1 MTRLELAKK
10 RAEELKGKSVKIE
23 TLNNASTSNARLE
36 LARKRAN
43 ELKQAQEKKNKQ
55 AQLAK
60 EYIEQNGTEKVN
72 SEYNNYRQ
80 SVNKTI
86 APKLYQTKG
95 MQELAFKRNVI
106 TPQEVAKANV
116 TADKIDKY
124 GDHVFNTA
132 LKEDWANS
140 MNPLQRK
147 VANNMGLKSDNSY
160 IKDLGKES
168 YNVIGSVGY
177 GIGRTISKL
186 GMKAYLNLKDE
197 FTNLKSDIEK
207 KQALIKKGI
216 SIQEA
221 NKIVKEEKV
230 KRKEENQDIV
240 NQLDRETIQEY
251 GNKNFI
257 VSASNFASDMT
268 MAILGANGM
277 TNAGINPIV
286 SNALAQG
293 AKGFA
298 EATASTTNKKDIAV
312 DTISSGAWGAIF
324 NGANNLLGKTG
335 LGKVST
341 NKLANFGKFFLKNA
355 ISSAVAS
362 GTTQSLDIFKSNPNY
377 DYIDWQ
383 QVEKGIQSGK
393 YKNIEEFLDSNDYI
407 SMVTKNRA
415 SQIIMSSIITAF
427 INTFVEYGKNP
438 SIQQIQRQ
446 DDAYKTLGLSRNA
459 SDEEIR
465 STYRKLAKLY
475 HPDNSTTGNTEMFT
489 KINEAYHT
497 IIDSRIMS
505 QNIQTTQ
512 PSNASQNTDS
522 SLMNLPQGDISYLY
536 QKYNI
541 PKINTDI
548 QLQQDTQNVANN
560 TSNVSND
567 LNLVRNTSNNVSS
580 KITTP
585 TNKKQNLIP
594 NNSNIQGL
602 EDYTEQDIKD
612 IVSDYIQDL
621 DTGVKIKDIALN
633 GSRTRG
639 NSKATSDLDVVVEY
653 DGDVTEDSLF
663 NELNKEPLIIDGI
676 KVDINP
682 ITASKSGT
690 LEEYMRKSKL
700 YDEQQNLPQE
710 YEESEIFEPKEEYKT
725 TTLKDEIERYKDLPK
740 EEMSFYDLQYNG
752 YYEDT
757 SLAIENYIKE
767 TYDLKGKDLN
777 VYVEDSR
784 VSESKYIRIEDEND
798 EVAEIRLSTHS
809 NNETH
814 PDYQKQVFYNKNDS
828 IDEVERMID
837 EAVREVLKSTFKYNV
852 EKSQQPLYN
861 QERGG
866 IGGKEQRRTDRTSNK
881 NKDESKSDRQDIR
894 DVRHKEI
901 TNEGDNEYRDFSRN
915 WNDDNRRKNIT
926 YNSEREESGKQRKL
940 INDAAI
946 EKAFKDVINKYGI
959 TTEYKSAGYLLPD
972 GTMTNLM
979 DKATGKRM
987 PHADVRFTGL
997 DELDFIYSGAIRLLP
1012 EFGYWSMTENPTQEQ
1027 LNILEKYIDQYAH
1040 TSLKLPIGFEENDTF
1055 VDIYIENGK
1064 IETFQISRYE
1074 NGDTAIKQLKIFLNS
1089 IKKNSKQSSFS
1100 LSKDNQGRT
1109 LSKEQQEY
1117 FKDSKVR
1124 DENGNLLVVY
1134 HGTQNGGFTEF
1145 HGYSYFTDSP
1155 DTARSYSG
1163 GIENIT
1169 KYTFESGQRTT
1180 IGNYKG
1186 YLNLINPYIID
1197 LKGAEWGEI
1206 NIDSLNIPEIQQ
1218 WINEVGVSTWNDN
1231 GKTFISTDDIV
1242 SIVDAMNDSGK
1253 NYDGIILKNIRDN
1266 GMRANINDNIST
1278 DYVAFKGKE
1287 QFKSIDNKTPTDNPD
1302 ILKEPRTEYDGQ
1314 TEIETPV
1321 EVLESTE
1328 KIQKPRVVGQRIW
1341 EKFKKQGY
1349 IDLNG
1354 KIVRDAQDVAE
1365 LAQIF
1370 RNPKYETFRIIYTN
1384 GETIVGQ
1391 EAITSYLPGS
1401 SKISVDEN
1409 MSKAYYKIKDRMK
1422 RLDANG
1428 YYLVHNHPAGTA
1440 KASISDI
1447 RTTEKI
1453 ERNIKGFKGHVIV
1466 DHGTYAFISKD
1477 DFGMNWQDELKVDDK
1492 NALYKGSQFETN
1504 LLSNKIPWNE
1514 IQIKSRSDFA
1524 SLMHNLKNSTDYSTL
1539 ILCDA
1544 KEKINAIVDIPNGF
1558 FNMRQSHVEGYIRN
1572 LSKKY
1577 GATDAFIGTS
1587 DENVFNK
1594 LQQFTNLRDSV
1605 LYQDNTKEFGN
1616 KKGNSVFDDKNSLAM
1631 RTAEETEEERKE
1643 RVRKY
1648 IEETQK
1654 TIGTL
1659 GVKIDRKEIVDRIIN
1674 DYGITQKGNSKE
1686 LNRVS
1691 KEMQD
1696 LIERG
1701 ALTDNKIEG
1710 YAEQL
1715 IDNLKVSIDDYYN
1728 ANKELKELIRR
1739 TKLYASDTVKNGFGQ
1754 WEEFRKQNVGTLRL
1768 TNDIEALPVDTFY
1781 KELTETYGESI
1792 FPSDIANVSDQL
1804 EKISDVAKNI
1814 KKIDKTLR
1822 ENIEDN
1828 FGEEARKEIVD
1839 GLTKNFKTLREK
1851 AKQSNSN
1858 EEVPPDTE
1866 IKKRSWTKTA
1876 KKNDMVTTFLDLK
1889 DLEYVV
1895 KGNKGTVARANNIL
1909 QNEGYDESLKHFESI
1924 IESGKFPTAD
1934 EVALGEILIQE
1945 SIRLGKFEKAVEL
1958 ASDVT
1963 ILGTEL
1969 GQVVQ
1974 AMSIIH
1980 KLSPAG
1986 QLMYLKRAV
1995 DRMNKTQKKK
2005 TVRKKKIDDIDT
2017 FTNAVSNNENLQK
2030 EVKNNSKLKEMVDKI
2045 VTGEQSKFKLQEEM
2059 QGKFNVNDIIGKI
2072 EKGEQEKIELPKEI
2086 RDNSNL
2092 MKLVINIEEGEQTK
2106 LELRKEMKDNTEL
2119 GKIVTKVVEGEQ
2131 SKMNLGTTD
2140 EAIAE
2145 NKKFKK
2151 EKIELTPEMEL
2162 AILSAQTPE
2171 ELEMAVTRVKE
2182 QLAAQMPVTL
2192 SEKLAEWRYLA
2203 MLGNPKTHIRNILG
2217 NTAMIPLYEEKRF
2230 FQKVLET
2237 VFDSKLEERTTTFK
2251 KATKV
2256 VKDFANAMVTENKD
2270 TLAGNGYANIQSEI
2284 KSMRKI
2290 YKAKLLQLAN
2300 EFNSNALEYEDFIFK
2315 KRVFTEILAD
2325 YLTAN
2330 GIETEQDIQKNSEL
2344 IQKGINY
2351 AIEEAKKATFNQ
2363 YNAVATAISRF
2374 ENSSAFGR
2382 IAIGGLAPFKRTP
2395 LNIVKT
2401 SWQYSPLGLIETLSL
2416 QTHNLNNGTITPNDY
2431 IERVSQGLT
2440 GVSISLIGFL
2450 LASVGILTAS
2460 GGNSKEDKYKEAIG
2474 TFAPYSIQVG
2484 TKYIDISWLAP
2495 ATVPLIVGTE
2505 MYSMIKDG
2513 SKNPLKTIDDLI
2525 KVLEKTLNPI
2535 SQMTMLS
2542 TFNDA
2547 LINYGGDNDISG
2559 IASLIDTVI
2568 MSYIGQAFPTLGSQ
2582 INRTIDPTIRST
2594 SVSKNSSWNLG
2605 ERMIRR
2611 NMNKIPGLSYLLE
2624 PSIDVWGNVRKRSD
2638 NTVLR
2643 GADAFINPASIT
2655 EDSSTKVDKEILRL
2669 YKINGDNRIIP
2680 STTIQKY
2687 FTANSIR
2694 YEMNAHE
2701 YTQYKINYGQ
2711 TAYSNLKKM
2720 FSSVEYSKM
2729 SDTEKANAI
2738 NKVYGMSKDIAKYR
2752 YMTDKYGEE
2761 GLKKLLDDNAYRKYT
2776 NAKKVANLTYEQYLT
2791 VYYAQTGIESDKD
2804 KNGNSIS
2811 GSQTEKKI
2819 QAIQKAL
2826 PRLTKQQ
2833 ATKLKKIFAGDLI

>member
-1 MTRLELAKK
+1 MTRLELARK

-23 TLNNASTSNARLE
+23 TSNNANTSNARLE

-60 EYIEQNGTEKVN
+60 EYIEQNGTEKIN
-72 SEYNNYRQ
+72 SEYNNYMQ

-95 MQELAFKRNVI
+95 MQELVSKRNVI

-132 LKEDWANS
+132 LKENWANS

-147 VANNMGLKSDNSY
+147 VANNMELKSDNSY

-207 KQALIKKGI
+207 EQALIKKGI

-240 NQLDRETIQEY
+240 NQLDRKTIQEY

-312 DTISSGAWGAIF
+312 DTISNGAWGAIF

-427 INTFVEYGKNP
+427 INTSVEYGKNP
-438 SIQQIQRQ
+438 SVQQMQRQ

-475 HPDNSTTGNTEMFT
+475 HPDNSATGNTEMFT

-512 PSNASQNTDS
+512 PSNASQNTNS
-522 SLMNLPQGDISYLY
+522 SLMNLPQGDVSYLY

-541 PKINTDI
+541 PRINTDI

-560 TSNVSND
+560 TQNVSND
-567 LNLVRNTSNNVSS
+567 LNLVQNTSNNVSS
-580 KITTP
+580 KITTL
-585 TNKKQNLIP
+585 TNKNQNLIP

-633 GSRTRG
+633 GSRARG
-639 NSKATSDLDVVVEY
+639 NSKATSDLDIVVEY
-653 DGDVTEDSLF
+653 DGDMTEDSLF

-690 LEEYMRKSKL
+690 LEEYMKRSKS

-767 TYDLKGKDLN
+767 VYDLKGKNLN

-828 IDEVERMID
+828 IDKVERMID
-837 EAVREVLKSTFKYNV
+837 EAVREVLKNTLKYDVDIMKENNYNISTGMQELYDDGRATKVGELVNEFKDKLTARQWKTYFKRIDNNGRKYNFGNN
-852 EKSQQPLYN
+852 EKSVIHIGNKLVFSKYTNGKPQVYDIVKLEARLLKTYGMTAKQFADTFIRKLVKEGYNETEIREFIRNLGEEPLL
-861 QERGG
+861 ERNDTSSNV
-866 IGGKEQRRTDRTSNK
+866 IANRSERASKNDRQVDRTSQNRNK
-881 NKDESKSDRQDIR
+881 
-894 DVRHKEI
+894 
-901 TNEGDNEYRDFSRN
+901 RN
-915 WNDDNRRKNIT
+915 
-926 YNSEREESGKQRKL
+926 QFL
-940 INDAAI
+940 
-946 EKAFKDVINKYGI
+946 
-959 TTEYKSAGYLLPD
+959 
-972 GTMTNLM
+972 
-979 DKATGKRM
+979 
-987 PHADVRFTGL
+987 
-997 DELDFIYSGAIRLLP
+997 
-1012 EFGYWSMTENPTQEQ
+1012 Q
-1027 LNILEKYIDQYAH
+1027 
-1040 TSLKLPIGFEENDTF
+1040 
-1055 VDIYIENGK
+1055 ENGK
-1064 IETFQISRYE
+1064 
-1074 NGDTAIKQLKIFLNS
+1074 LNS
-1089 IKKNSKQSSFS
+1089 NDDVENSEQSSFS
-1100 LSKDNQGRT
+1100 LSKDNIKLEEPTKEYNVQNRIEMPIKVLKST
-1109 LSKEQQEY
+1109 NRISKPQ
-1117 FKDSKVR
+1117 
-1124 DENGNLLVVY
+1124 
-1134 HGTQNGGFTEF
+1134 
-1145 HGYSYFTDSP
+1145 
-1155 DTARSYSG
+1155 
-1163 GIENIT
+1163 
-1169 KYTFESGQRTT
+1169 
-1180 IGNYKG
+1180 
-1186 YLNLINPYIID
+1186 
-1197 LKGAEWGEI
+1197 
-1206 NIDSLNIPEIQQ
+1206 
-1218 WINEVGVSTWNDN
+1218 
-1231 GKTFISTDDIV
+1231 
-1242 SIVDAMNDSGK
+1242 
-1253 NYDGIILKNIRDN
+1253 
-1266 GMRANINDNIST
+1266 
-1278 DYVAFKGKE
+1278 
-1287 QFKSIDNKTPTDNPD
+1287 
-1302 ILKEPRTEYDGQ
+1302 
-1314 TEIETPV
+1314 
-1321 EVLESTE
+1321 
-1328 KIQKPRVVGQRIW
+1328 VVGQRIW
-1341 EKFKKQGY
+1341 EGFEKQGY

-1354 KIVRDAQDVAE
+1354 KTVKNVQDVAE

-1453 ERNIKGFKGHVIV
+1453 EKNIKGFKGHVIV

-1577 GATDAFIGTS
+1577 GAVDAFIGTS
-1587 DENVFNK
+1587 DENTFNK

-1691 KEMQD
+1691 KEIQD

-1715 IDNLKVSIDDYYN
+1715 IDNLKVSVDGYYN
-1728 ANKELKELIRR
+1728 TNKELKELIRR

-1839 GLTKNFKTLREK
+1839 GLTENFKTLREK

-1866 IKKRSWTKTA
+1866 IKKRSWTKTV
-1876 KKNDMVTTFLDLK
+1876 KKNDMVTTFLDVK

-1895 KGNKGTVARANNIL
+1895 KGNKGTVTRANSTL

-1934 EVALGEILIQE
+1934 EVALGERLIQE
-1945 SIRLGKFEKAVEL
+1945 SIRLGKFGKAVEL
-1958 ASDVT
+1958 VSDVT

-1969 GQVVQ
+1969 GQSVQ

-1980 KLSPAG
+1980 KLSPTG

-2017 FTNAVSNNENLQK
+2017 FTNAVSNNENLPK

-2092 MKLVINIEEGEQTK
+2092 MKLVTNIEEGEQTK
-2106 LELRKEMKDNTEL
+2106 LELKKEMKDNTEL

-2131 SKMNLGTTD
+2131 SKMDLGTTD

-2230 FQKVLET
+2230 FQKILET

-2300 EFNSNALEYEDFIFK
+2300 EFNSNALEHEDVIFK

-2344 IQKGINY
+2344 IQKGISY

-2460 GGNSKEDKYKEAIG
+2460 GGGSKDDKYKEAIG
-2474 TFAPYSIQVG
+2474 TFAPYSIQIG
-2484 TKYIDISWLAP
+2484 NKYIDISWLAP
-2495 ATVPLIVGTE
+2495 ATVPLIVGAE
-2505 MYSMIKDG
+2505 MYSTIKDG

-2547 LINYGGDNDISG
+2547 LINYGGDDDISG

-2594 SVSKNSSWNLG
+2594 SVSKNSSWNLV
-2605 ERMIRR
+2605 ERMIRQ

-2638 NTVLR
+2638 NAVLR

-2680 STTIQKY
+2680 STTTQKY

-2729 SDTEKANAI
+2729 SDAEKANAI
-2738 NKVYGMSKDIAKYR
+2738 NKVYEMSKDIAKYR

-2761 GLKKLLDDNAYRKYT
+2761 GLKKLLDDNVYRKYT

>member
-1 MTRLELAKK
+1 MTRLELARK

-23 TLNNASTSNARLE
+23 TSNNANTSNTRLE

-60 EYIEQNGTEKVN
+60 EYIEQNGTEKIN
-72 SEYNNYRQ
+72 SEYNKYMQ

-95 MQELAFKRNVI
+95 MQELASKRNVI
-106 TPQEVAKANV
+106 TPQEVTKANV
-116 TADKIDKY
+116 TDDKIDKY
-124 GDHVFNTA
+124 GDYVFNTA

-140 MNPLQRK
+140 TNPLQRK

-197 FTNLKSDIEK
+197 FTNLKGDIEK

-230 KRKEENQDIV
+230 KRKEENQNIV
-240 NQLDRETIQEY
+240 NQLDRKTIQEY

-312 DTISSGAWGAIF
+312 DTISSGVWGAIF

-438 SIQQIQRQ
+438 SIQQMQRQ

-465 STYRKLAKLY
+465 ATYRKLAKLY

-512 PSNASQNTDS
+512 PSNASQNANS
-522 SLMNLPQGDISYLY
+522 SLMNLPQGDVSYLY

-548 QLQQDTQNVANN
+548 QLQQDMQNVANN
-560 TSNVSND
+560 KSNVSND
-567 LNLVRNTSNNVSS
+567 LNLVQNTSNNVSS

-585 TNKKQNLIP
+585 TNKKQNSIP

-633 GSRTRG
+633 GSRARG

-653 DGDVTEDSLF
+653 DGDMTEDSLF

-767 TYDLKGKDLN
+767 TYDLKEKNLN

-798 EVAEIRLSTHS
+798 EAAEIRLSTHS

-837 EAVREVLKSTFKYNV
+837 EAVKEVLKNTFKYNV

-866 IGGKEQRRTDRTSNK
+866 IGGKEQRRTDRTPNK

-926 YNSEREESGKQRKL
+926 YNSEHEESGKQRKL
-940 INDAAI
+940 IDDAVI

-1027 LNILEKYIDQYAH
+1027 LDILEKYIDQYAH

-1074 NGDTAIKQLKIFLNS
+1074 NGDTAIKRLKIFLNS

-1100 LSKDNQGRT
+1100 LSKDNQGRI

-1124 DENGNLLVVY
+1124 DENGNLLTVY
-1134 HGTQNGGFTEF
+1134 HGTPNGTFTVFNGG
-1145 HGYSYFTDSP
+1145 SYFTSRKDYAKVYQNTS
-1155 DTARSYSG
+1155 ASS
-1163 GIENIT
+1163 IST
-1169 KYTFESGQRTT
+1169 KQESS
-1180 IGNYKG
+1180 NPKVYEV
-1186 YLNLINPYIID
+1186 YLNIKSPFTIQDTKAKEIYLNEFIKGGNSLSYDPYTNWEKEINRLNEIDWTEAED
-1197 LKGAEWGEI
+1197 LKEWLEE
-1206 NIDSLNIPEIQQ
+1206 NHPE
-1218 WINEVGVSTWNDN
+1218 
-1231 GKTFISTDDIV
+1231 
-1242 SIVDAMNDSGK
+1242 
-1253 NYDGIILKNIRDN
+1253 YDGLILDEGGDGGYGEEYSWRGKSFVPFNPNQIKSVDN
-1266 GMRANINDNIST
+1266 TN
-1278 DYVAFKGKE
+1278 
-1287 QFKSIDNKTPTDNPD
+1287 PTSNPD
-1302 ILKEPRTEYDGQ
+1302 ILKEPTEEYNVQ
-1314 TEIETPV
+1314 NRIRMPIK
-1321 EVLESTE
+1321 VLKSTNR
-1328 KIQKPRVVGQRIW
+1328 ISKPQVVGQRIW
-1341 EKFKKQGY
+1341 EGFEKQGY

-1354 KIVRDAQDVAE
+1354 KTVKNVQDVAE

-1384 GETIVGQ
+1384 RETIVGQ

-1409 MSKAYYKIKDRMK
+1409 MPKAYYKIKDRMK

-1453 ERNIKGFKGHVIV
+1453 EKNIKGFKGHVIV

-1577 GATDAFIGTS
+1577 GAVDAFVGTS
-1587 DENVFNK
+1587 DENTFNK

-1739 TKLYASDTVKNGFGQ
+1739 TKLYVSDTVKNGFGQ

-1839 GLTKNFKTLREK
+1839 GLTENFKTLREK

-1858 EEVPPDTE
+1858 EEVSPDTE

-1876 KKNDMVTTFLDLK
+1876 KKNDMVTTFLDVK

-1895 KGNKGTVARANNIL
+1895 KGNKGTVARANNTL

-1934 EVALGEILIQE
+1934 EVALGERLIQE

-1958 ASDVT
+1958 VSDVT
-1963 ILGTEL
+1963 IFGTEL
-1969 GQVVQ
+1969 GQSVQ

-2017 FTNAVSNNENLQK
+2017 FTNAVSNNENLPK

-2092 MKLVINIEEGEQTK
+2092 MKLVTNIEEGEQTK
-2106 LELRKEMKDNTEL
+2106 LKLKKEMKDNTEL

-2131 SKMNLGTTD
+2131 SKMDLGTTN

-2330 GIETEQDIQKNSEL
+2330 GIKTEQDIQKNSKL

-2547 LINYGGDNDISG
+2547 LINYGGDDDISG

-2605 ERMIRR
+2605 ERMIRQ

-2729 SDTEKANAI
+2729 SDTEKANEI

>member
-1 MTRLELAKK
+1 MR
-10 RAEELKGKSVKIE
+10 
-23 TLNNASTSNARLE
+23 
-36 LARKRAN
+36 
-43 ELKQAQEKKNKQ
+43 EK
-55 AQLAK
+55 
-60 EYIEQNGTEKVN
+60 GTEENFHK
-72 SEYNNYRQ
+72 SENFPP
-80 SVNKTI
+80 S
-86 APKLYQTKG
+86 LF
-95 MQELAFKRNVI
+95 L
-106 TPQEVAKANV
+106 
-116 TADKIDKY
+116 
-124 GDHVFNTA
+124 
-132 LKEDWANS
+132 
-140 MNPLQRK
+140 
-147 VANNMGLKSDNSY
+147 
-160 IKDLGKES
+160 
-168 YNVIGSVGY
+168 
-177 GIGRTISKL
+177 IGRTISKL

-438 SIQQIQRQ
+438 SIQQIHRQ

-497 IIDSRIMS
+497 IIDSRIMN

-567 LNLVRNTSNNVSS
+567 LNLVQNTSNNVSS

-633 GSRTRG
+633 GSRARG
-639 NSKATSDLDVVVEY
+639 NSKATSDLDVVIEY
-653 DGDVTEDSLF
+653 DGDMTEDSLF

-725 TTLKDEIERYKDLPK
+725 TTLKDEIERYTDLPK

-798 EVAEIRLSTHS
+798 DVAEIRLSTHS

-852 EKSQQPLYN
+852 DIMKENNYNISTGMQELYDDGRATRVGELVNEFKDKLTARQWKTYFKRIDNNGRKYNFGNNEKNVIHIGNKLVFSKYTNGKPQVYDIVKLEARLLKTYGMTAKQFADTFIRKLVKEGYNETEIREFIRNLGEEPLL
-861 QERGG
+861 ERNDTSSNV
-866 IGGKEQRRTDRTSNK
+866 IANRSERTSKNDRQVDRTSQN
-881 NKDESKSDRQDIR
+881 R
-894 DVRHKEI
+894 
-901 TNEGDNEYRDFSRN
+901 NERN
-915 WNDDNRRKNIT
+915 
-926 YNSEREESGKQRKL
+926 QFL
-940 INDAAI
+940 
-946 EKAFKDVINKYGI
+946 
-959 TTEYKSAGYLLPD
+959 
-972 GTMTNLM
+972 
-979 DKATGKRM
+979 
-987 PHADVRFTGL
+987 
-997 DELDFIYSGAIRLLP
+997 
-1012 EFGYWSMTENPTQEQ
+1012 Q
-1027 LNILEKYIDQYAH
+1027 
-1040 TSLKLPIGFEENDTF
+1040 
-1055 VDIYIENGK
+1055 ENGK
-1064 IETFQISRYE
+1064 
-1074 NGDTAIKQLKIFLNS
+1074 LNS
-1089 IKKNSKQSSFS
+1089 NDDVENSKQSSFS
-1100 LSKDNQGRT
+1100 TSEIDSEGNT

-1124 DENGNLLVVY
+1124 DENDNLIPVY

-1253 NYDGIILKNIRDN
+1253 NHDGIILKNIRDN

-1302 ILKEPRTEYDGQ
+1302 ILKEPTEEYEYTTEKDKLHLERAEETFGYTNSFQKAVFLTYEGKLIDFSDGSNRRIEDHRAIMQVFDEDFESNTDYLIKFMNEGNIRISPEVPGIEISNFSEPSNAQLDMIEQYAEKNKYSGYFVVDFCNKYGDNIGSLEYEDYIDPAQIVEDVEEYFRTGELPIVNESSTEYNEQ
-1314 TEIETPV
+1314 AKNEMPIK
-1321 EVLESTE
+1321 VLKSTNR
-1328 KIQKPRVVGQRIW
+1328 ISKPQVVGQRIW
-1341 EKFKKQGY
+1341 EGFEKQGY

-1354 KIVRDAQDVAE
+1354 KTVKNVQDVAE

-1428 YYLVHNHPAGTA
+1428 YYLV
-1440 KASISDI
+1440 
-1447 RTTEKI
+1447 REK
-1453 ERNIKGFKGHVIV
+1453 G
-1466 DHGTYAFISKD
+1466 
-1477 DFGMNWQDELKVDDK
+1477 
-1492 NALYKGSQFETN
+1492 
-1504 LLSNKIPWNE
+1504 
-1514 IQIKSRSDFA
+1514 
-1524 SLMHNLKNSTDYSTL
+1524 
-1539 ILCDA
+1539 
-1544 KEKINAIVDIPNGF
+1544 
-1558 FNMRQSHVEGYIRN
+1558 
-1572 LSKKY
+1572 
-1577 GATDAFIGTS
+1577 
-1587 DENVFNK
+1587 
-1594 LQQFTNLRDSV
+1594 
-1605 LYQDNTKEFGN
+1605 
-1616 KKGNSVFDDKNSLAM
+1616 
-1631 RTAEETEEERKE
+1631 TEE
-1643 RVRKY
+1643 
-1648 IEETQK
+1648 
-1654 TIGTL
+1654 
-1659 GVKIDRKEIVDRIIN
+1659 
-1674 DYGITQKGNSKE
+1674 NS
-1686 LNRVS
+1686 
-1691 KEMQD
+1691 
-1696 LIERG
+1696 
-1701 ALTDNKIEG
+1701 
-1710 YAEQL
+1710 
-1715 IDNLKVSIDDYYN
+1715 
-1728 ANKELKELIRR
+1728 
-1739 TKLYASDTVKNGFGQ
+1739 
-1754 WEEFRKQNVGTLRL
+1754 
-1768 TNDIEALPVDTFY
+1768 
-1781 KELTETYGESI
+1781 
-1792 FPSDIANVSDQL
+1792 
-1804 EKISDVAKNI
+1804 
-1814 KKIDKTLR
+1814 
-1822 ENIEDN
+1822 
-1828 FGEEARKEIVD
+1828 
-1839 GLTKNFKTLREK
+1839 
-1851 AKQSNSN
+1851 
-1858 EEVPPDTE
+1858 
-1866 IKKRSWTKTA
+1866 
-1876 KKNDMVTTFLDLK
+1876 
-1889 DLEYVV
+1889 
-1895 KGNKGTVARANNIL
+1895 
-1909 QNEGYDESLKHFESI
+1909 HF
-1924 IESGKFPTAD
+1924 
-1934 EVALGEILIQE
+1934 
-1945 SIRLGKFEKAVEL
+1945 
-1958 ASDVT
+1958 
-1963 ILGTEL
+1963 
-1969 GQVVQ
+1969 
-1974 AMSIIH
+1974 
-1980 KLSPAG
+1980 
-1986 QLMYLKRAV
+1986 
-1995 DRMNKTQKKK
+1995 
-2005 TVRKKKIDDIDT
+2005 
-2017 FTNAVSNNENLQK
+2017 
-2030 EVKNNSKLKEMVDKI
+2030 
-2045 VTGEQSKFKLQEEM
+2045 
-2059 QGKFNVNDIIGKI
+2059 
-2072 EKGEQEKIELPKEI
+2072 
-2086 RDNSNL
+2086 
-2092 MKLVINIEEGEQTK
+2092 
-2106 LELRKEMKDNTEL
+2106 
-2119 GKIVTKVVEGEQ
+2119 
-2131 SKMNLGTTD
+2131 
-2140 EAIAE
+2140 
-2145 NKKFKK
+2145 
-2151 EKIELTPEMEL
+2151 
-2162 AILSAQTPE
+2162 
-2171 ELEMAVTRVKE
+2171 
-2182 QLAAQMPVTL
+2182 
-2192 SEKLAEWRYLA
+2192 
-2203 MLGNPKTHIRNILG
+2203 
-2217 NTAMIPLYEEKRF
+2217 
-2230 FQKVLET
+2230 
-2237 VFDSKLEERTTTFK
+2237 
-2251 KATKV
+2251 
-2256 VKDFANAMVTENKD
+2256 
-2270 TLAGNGYANIQSEI
+2270 
-2284 KSMRKI
+2284 
-2290 YKAKLLQLAN
+2290 
-2300 EFNSNALEYEDFIFK
+2300 
-2315 KRVFTEILAD
+2315 
-2325 YLTAN
+2325 
-2330 GIETEQDIQKNSEL
+2330 
-2344 IQKGINY
+2344 
-2351 AIEEAKKATFNQ
+2351 
-2363 YNAVATAISRF
+2363 
-2374 ENSSAFGR
+2374 
-2382 IAIGGLAPFKRTP
+2382 
-2395 LNIVKT
+2395 
-2401 SWQYSPLGLIETLSL
+2401 
-2416 QTHNLNNGTITPNDY
+2416 
-2431 IERVSQGLT
+2431 
-2440 GVSISLIGFL
+2440 
-2450 LASVGILTAS
+2450 
-2460 GGNSKEDKYKEAIG
+2460 
-2474 TFAPYSIQVG
+2474 
-2484 TKYIDISWLAP
+2484 
-2495 ATVPLIVGTE
+2495 
-2505 MYSMIKDG
+2505 
-2513 SKNPLKTIDDLI
+2513 
-2525 KVLEKTLNPI
+2525 
-2535 SQMTMLS
+2535 
-2542 TFNDA
+2542 
-2547 LINYGGDNDISG
+2547 
-2559 IASLIDTVI
+2559 
-2568 MSYIGQAFPTLGSQ
+2568 
-2582 INRTIDPTIRST
+2582 
-2594 SVSKNSSWNLG
+2594 
-2605 ERMIRR
+2605 
-2611 NMNKIPGLSYLLE
+2611 
-2624 PSIDVWGNVRKRSD
+2624 
-2638 NTVLR
+2638 
-2643 GADAFINPASIT
+2643 
-2655 EDSSTKVDKEILRL
+2655 
-2669 YKINGDNRIIP
+2669 
-2680 STTIQKY
+2680 
-2687 FTANSIR
+2687 
-2694 YEMNAHE
+2694 
-2701 YTQYKINYGQ
+2701 
-2711 TAYSNLKKM
+2711 
-2720 FSSVEYSKM
+2720 
-2729 SDTEKANAI
+2729 
-2738 NKVYGMSKDIAKYR
+2738 
-2752 YMTDKYGEE
+2752 
-2761 GLKKLLDDNAYRKYT
+2761 
-2776 NAKKVANLTYEQYLT
+2776 
-2791 VYYAQTGIESDKD
+2791 
-2804 KNGNSIS
+2804 
-2811 GSQTEKKI
+2811 
-2819 QAIQKAL
+2819 
-2826 PRLTKQQ
+2826 
-2833 ATKLKKIFAGDLI
+2833 

>member
-1 MTRLELAKK
+1 M
-10 RAEELKGKSVKIE
+10 SVKEGLQAKLKAIREKDASSKEQKSNELEKIKQQENQLNVQEKINKVKAE
-23 TLNNASTSNARLE
+23 TDER
-36 LARKRAN
+36 LARKN
-43 ELKQAQEKKNKQ
+43 NQ
-55 AQLAK
+55 AK
-60 EYIEQNGTEKVN
+60 EIQDYITEHGDEIN
-72 SEYNNYRQ
+72 QQYNEYMQ

-95 MQELAFKRNVI
+95 MQELVSKRNVI

-116 TADKIDKY
+116 TDNKIDKY
-124 GDHVFNTA
+124 GDYVFNTA

-168 YNVIGSVGY
+168 YNVVGSVGY

-240 NQLDRETIQEY
+240 NQLDRKTIQEY

-438 SIQQIQRQ
+438 SIQQMQRQ

-459 SDEEIR
+459 SNDEIR
-465 STYRKLAKLY
+465 AAYRKLAKLY
-475 HPDNSTTGNTEMFT
+475 HPDNSSTGNTEMFT

-512 PSNASQNTDS
+512 PSNASQNTNS
-522 SLMNLPQGDISYLY
+522 SLMNLPQGDVSYLY

-548 QLQQDTQNVANN
+548 QLQQDTQNV
-560 TSNVSND
+560 SND
-567 LNLVRNTSNNVSS
+567 LNLVQNTSNNVSS

-633 GSRTRG
+633 GSRARG
-639 NSKATSDLDVVVEY
+639 NSKTTSDLDVVVEY
-653 DGDVTEDSLF
+653 DGDMTEDSLF

-837 EAVREVLKSTFKYNV
+837 EAVREVLKNTFKYNV

-866 IGGKEQRRTDRTSNK
+866 IGGKEQRRTDRTPNK

-926 YNSEREESGKQRKL
+926 YNSEHEESGKQRKL
-940 INDAAI
+940 IDDAVI

-1064 IETFQISRYE
+1064 IETFQISRDE
-1074 NGDTAIKQLKIFLNS
+1074 NGDTAIKRLKIFLNS

-1100 LSKDNQGRT
+1100 LSKDNIKLEEPTKEYNVQNRIRMPIKVLKST
-1109 LSKEQQEY
+1109 NRISKPQ
-1117 FKDSKVR
+1117 
-1124 DENGNLLVVY
+1124 
-1134 HGTQNGGFTEF
+1134 
-1145 HGYSYFTDSP
+1145 
-1155 DTARSYSG
+1155 
-1163 GIENIT
+1163 
-1169 KYTFESGQRTT
+1169 
-1180 IGNYKG
+1180 
-1186 YLNLINPYIID
+1186 
-1197 LKGAEWGEI
+1197 
-1206 NIDSLNIPEIQQ
+1206 
-1218 WINEVGVSTWNDN
+1218 
-1231 GKTFISTDDIV
+1231 
-1242 SIVDAMNDSGK
+1242 
-1253 NYDGIILKNIRDN
+1253 
-1266 GMRANINDNIST
+1266 
-1278 DYVAFKGKE
+1278 
-1287 QFKSIDNKTPTDNPD
+1287 
-1302 ILKEPRTEYDGQ
+1302 
-1314 TEIETPV
+1314 
-1321 EVLESTE
+1321 
-1328 KIQKPRVVGQRIW
+1328 VVGQRIW
-1341 EKFKKQGY
+1341 EGFEKQGY

-1354 KIVRDAQDVAE
+1354 KTVKNVQDVAE

-1384 GETIVGQ
+1384 RETIVGQ

-1409 MSKAYYKIKDRMK
+1409 MPKAYYKIKDRMK

-1447 RTTEKI
+1447 RTTKKI
-1453 ERNIKGFKGHVIV
+1453 EKNIKGFKGHVIV

-1577 GATDAFIGTS
+1577 GATDAFVGTS
-1587 DENVFNK
+1587 DENTFNK

-1739 TKLYASDTVKNGFGQ
+1739 TKLYVSDTVKNGFGQ

-1781 KELTETYGESI
+1781 KELTETYGEGM

-1858 EEVPPDTE
+1858 EEVPTDTE

-1876 KKNDMVTTFLDLK
+1876 KKNDMVTTFLDVK

-1895 KGNKGTVARANNIL
+1895 KGNKGTVARANNTL
-1909 QNEGYDESLKHFESI
+1909 QNEGYDESLKYFESI

-1934 EVALGEILIQE
+1934 EVALGERLIQE

-1958 ASDVT
+1958 VSDVT

-1969 GQVVQ
+1969 GQSVQ

-2237 VFDSKLEERTTTFK
+2237 VFDSKLEERNTTFK

-2547 LINYGGDNDISG
+2547 LINYGGDDDISG

-2605 ERMIRR
+2605 ERMIRQ

-2761 GLKKLLDDNAYRKYT
+2761 GLKKLLDDNVYRKYT

>member
-1 MTRLELAKK
+1 M
-10 RAEELKGKSVKIE
+10 
-23 TLNNASTSNARLE
+23 
-36 LARKRAN
+36 
-43 ELKQAQEKKNKQ
+43 
-55 AQLAK
+55 
-60 EYIEQNGTEKVN
+60 
-72 SEYNNYRQ
+72 
-80 SVNKTI
+80 
-86 APKLYQTKG
+86 
-95 MQELAFKRNVI
+95 
-106 TPQEVAKANV
+106 
-116 TADKIDKY
+116 
-124 GDHVFNTA
+124 
-132 LKEDWANS
+132 
-140 MNPLQRK
+140 
-147 VANNMGLKSDNSY
+147 
-160 IKDLGKES
+160 
-168 YNVIGSVGY
+168 
-177 GIGRTISKL
+177 
-186 GMKAYLNLKDE
+186 
-197 FTNLKSDIEK
+197 
-207 KQALIKKGI
+207 
-216 SIQEA
+216 
-221 NKIVKEEKV
+221 
-230 KRKEENQDIV
+230 
-240 NQLDRETIQEY
+240 
-251 GNKNFI
+251 
-257 VSASNFASDMT
+257 
-268 MAILGANGM
+268 
-277 TNAGINPIV
+277 
-286 SNALAQG
+286 
-293 AKGFA
+293 
-298 EATASTTNKKDIAV
+298 
-312 DTISSGAWGAIF
+312 
-324 NGANNLLGKTG
+324 
-335 LGKVST
+335 
-341 NKLANFGKFFLKNA
+341 
-355 ISSAVAS
+355 
-362 GTTQSLDIFKSNPNY
+362 
-377 DYIDWQ
+377 
-383 QVEKGIQSGK
+383 
-393 YKNIEEFLDSNDYI
+393 
-407 SMVTKNRA
+407 
-415 SQIIMSSIITAF
+415 
-427 INTFVEYGKNP
+427 
-438 SIQQIQRQ
+438 
-446 DDAYKTLGLSRNA
+446 
-459 SDEEIR
+459 
-465 STYRKLAKLY
+465 
-475 HPDNSTTGNTEMFT
+475 
-489 KINEAYHT
+489 
-497 IIDSRIMS
+497 
-505 QNIQTTQ
+505 
-512 PSNASQNTDS
+512 
-522 SLMNLPQGDISYLY
+522 
-536 QKYNI
+536 
-541 PKINTDI
+541 
-548 QLQQDTQNVANN
+548 
-560 TSNVSND
+560 
-567 LNLVRNTSNNVSS
+567 
-580 KITTP
+580 
-585 TNKKQNLIP
+585 
-594 NNSNIQGL
+594 
-602 EDYTEQDIKD
+602 
-612 IVSDYIQDL
+612 
-621 DTGVKIKDIALN
+621 
-633 GSRTRG
+633 
-639 NSKATSDLDVVVEY
+639 
-653 DGDVTEDSLF
+653 
-663 NELNKEPLIIDGI
+663 
-676 KVDINP
+676 
-682 ITASKSGT
+682 
-690 LEEYMRKSKL
+690 
-700 YDEQQNLPQE
+700 
-710 YEESEIFEPKEEYKT
+710 
-725 TTLKDEIERYKDLPK
+725 
-740 EEMSFYDLQYNG
+740 
-752 YYEDT
+752 
-757 SLAIENYIKE
+757 
-767 TYDLKGKDLN
+767 
-777 VYVEDSR
+777 
-784 VSESKYIRIEDEND
+784 
-798 EVAEIRLSTHS
+798 
-809 NNETH
+809 
-814 PDYQKQVFYNKNDS
+814 
-828 IDEVERMID
+828 
-837 EAVREVLKSTFKYNV
+837 
-852 EKSQQPLYN
+852 
-861 QERGG
+861 
-866 IGGKEQRRTDRTSNK
+866 
-881 NKDESKSDRQDIR
+881 
-894 DVRHKEI
+894 
-901 TNEGDNEYRDFSRN
+901 
-915 WNDDNRRKNIT
+915 
-926 YNSEREESGKQRKL
+926 
-940 INDAAI
+940 
-946 EKAFKDVINKYGI
+946 
-959 TTEYKSAGYLLPD
+959 
-972 GTMTNLM
+972 
-979 DKATGKRM
+979 
-987 PHADVRFTGL
+987 
-997 DELDFIYSGAIRLLP
+997 
-1012 EFGYWSMTENPTQEQ
+1012 
-1027 LNILEKYIDQYAH
+1027 
-1040 TSLKLPIGFEENDTF
+1040 
-1055 VDIYIENGK
+1055 
-1064 IETFQISRYE
+1064 
-1074 NGDTAIKQLKIFLNS
+1074 
-1089 IKKNSKQSSFS
+1089 
-1100 LSKDNQGRT
+1100 
-1109 LSKEQQEY
+1109 
-1117 FKDSKVR
+1117 
-1124 DENGNLLVVY
+1124 
-1134 HGTQNGGFTEF
+1134 
-1145 HGYSYFTDSP
+1145 
-1155 DTARSYSG
+1155 
-1163 GIENIT
+1163 
-1169 KYTFESGQRTT
+1169 
-1180 IGNYKG
+1180 
-1186 YLNLINPYIID
+1186 
-1197 LKGAEWGEI
+1197 
-1206 NIDSLNIPEIQQ
+1206 
-1218 WINEVGVSTWNDN
+1218 N
-1231 GKTFISTDDIV
+1231 GKTV
-1242 SIVDAMNDSGK
+1242 K
-1253 NYDGIILKNIRDN
+1253 N
-1266 GMRANINDNIST
+1266 
-1278 DYVAFKGKE
+1278 V
-1287 QFKSIDNKTPTDNPD
+1287 
-1302 ILKEPRTEYDGQ
+1302 
-1314 TEIETPV
+1314 
-1321 EVLESTE
+1321 
-1328 KIQKPRVVGQRIW
+1328 
-1341 EKFKKQGY
+1341 
-1349 IDLNG
+1349 
-1354 KIVRDAQDVAE
+1354 QDVAE

-1558 FNMRQSHVEGYIRN
+1558 FNMRQSHVEGYIKN

-1577 GATDAFIGTS
+1577 GAVDAFIGTS
-1587 DENVFNK
+1587 DENTFNK
-1594 LQQFTNLRDSV
+1594 IQQFTNLRDSV
-1605 LYQDNTKEFGN
+1605 LYKDNTKEFGN

-2171 ELEMAVTRVKE
+2171 ELEMVVTRVKE